1 MMGNR
6 LLVAVVV
13 ALVAGDA
20 LRAQEPPAAFTP
32 RVGFGGR
39 SEGNGSLRL
48 LLGKPRPFH
57 VESSG
62 HDRPDGTFQLD
73 QAITSRNKPT
83 QYRTWVMTTVGP
95 HQYSAT
101 LSDAAGVV
109 AARTDCNRLNLRYRY
124 AGPLVVR
131 QTLGLMPGGRTI
143 DNVGRITLLGLPV
156 GRLHET
162 IVRKD

>member
-1 MMGNR
+1 MGSR

-13 ALVAGDA
+13 ALVAGDT
-20 LRAQEPPAAFTP
+20 LCAQGPPVAFTP
-32 RVGFGGR
+32 RAGFGGR

-57 VESSG
+57 VESHG
-62 HDRPDGTFQLD
+62 HDRPNGTFQLD
-73 QAITSRNKPT
+73 QAITSRGKPT

-95 HQYSAT
+95 NRYSAT
-101 LSDAAGVV
+101 LTDAAGV
-109 AARTDCNRLNLRYRY
+109 ATARTDGSRLSLRYRY

-131 QTLGLMPGGRTI
+131 QTLELMPDGRTI

-162 IVRKD
+162 IMRKD

>member
-1 MMGNR
+1 MTFLR

-13 ALVAGDA
+13 TLAVGDS
-20 LRAQEPPAAFTP
+20 LHAQGPQVAFTP
-32 RVGFGGR
+32 RAGFGGR

-73 QAITSRNKPT
+73 QAITSRDKT
-83 QYRTWVMTTVGP
+83 VQYRTWVMTTVGP
-95 HQYSAT
+95 HRYAAT
-101 LSDAAGVV
+101 LTDAAGDVT
-109 AARTDCNRLNLRYRY
+109 ARTDGNRLSLRFRY
-124 AGPLVVR
+124 KGPLVVH
-131 QTLGLMPGGRTI
+131 QTLELMPDGRTI

-156 GRLHET
+156 GRLRET
-162 IVRKD
+162 IMRKD